1 MKLKTIKSV
10 LCLLVLSLASNVYAQ
25 TQNSMTEVIPFK
37 LVDGKIIITATIN
50 DETADFVLDLAG
62 QNALIPEAIE
72 KLHIAK
78 EGNFGTYKNFVF
90 KDVPVDNVYEIK
102 SLSFGDNTFSN
113 DLPFFE
119 LKDEPYLRK
128 LGVVGLLNS
137 SLFSTS
143 VLTIDK
149 KRQKIT
155 VTQPYRPSY
164 MKLNYRETFDFVTGM
179 GILCPI
185 TVNGSPVSLIMDTWS
200 NGLINLTP
208 KDFEAWNTKY
218 SKGTGEKV
226 SNGYKEATEMQDNLL
241 LPDVSFGK
249 TKIENATAV
258 KNPYLKHSVVGK
270 QLLDYG
276 IVSIDYAHRRIY
288 FQPFDLV
295 PIPKNESEVT
305 KQSIADGKLN
315 PITRR
320 FFWENIFDY
329 RKGEEFINH
338 TGKPIVIDFWATWCG
353 PCMRLL
359 PQMEAMAEQ
368 FKGKVIF
375 YKVNADK
382 EKDLC
387 NHFGIQA
394 LPTLFFVPVE
404 GKPIIEVGASPERYR
419 QLIEEKLLK

>member
-72 KLHIAK
+72 KLHNAK

-128 LGVVGLLNS
+128 LGVVGVLNS

-155 VTQPYRPSY
+155 VTQP
-164 MKLNYRETFDFVTGM
+164 L
-179 GILCPI
+179 
-185 TVNGSPVSLIMDTWS
+185 SLIH
-200 NGLINLTP
+200 I
-208 KDFEAWNTKY
+208 
-218 SKGTGEKV
+218 
-226 SNGYKEATEMQDNLL
+226 
-241 LPDVSFGK
+241 
-249 TKIENATAV
+249 
-258 KNPYLKHSVVGK
+258 
-270 QLLDYG
+270 
-276 IVSIDYAHRRIY
+276 
-288 FQPFDLV
+288 
-295 PIPKNESEVT
+295 
-305 KQSIADGKLN
+305 
-315 PITRR
+315 
-320 FFWENIFDY
+320 
-329 RKGEEFINH
+329 
-338 TGKPIVIDFWATWCG
+338 
-353 PCMRLL
+353 
-359 PQMEAMAEQ
+359 
-368 FKGKVIF
+368 
-375 YKVNADK
+375 
-382 EKDLC
+382 
-387 NHFGIQA
+387 
-394 LPTLFFVPVE
+394 
-404 GKPIIEVGASPERYR
+404 
-419 QLIEEKLLK
+419 